1 MALRQLMI
9 TRKRA
14 EAAAKLE
21 ALREKW
27 AEYEQRSADMEKR
40 EAELEAA
47 INEVT
52 EETPEEEKAEAEK
65 AVEEFEA
72 EREALEKEKADCE
85 AEKRALEDQIAQLDA
100 ELKELN
106 ERAKTPPAPPAD
118 RENEQRKDE
127 KTMNTRTK
135 FFGMTMQERDAFLG
149 NQDIKDFLQ
158 RVRGAIG
165 VRATDMKGVDLNIPE
180 VGLELLREI
189 VPEYSVLLKHVNT
202 RRIKGRARQRIMGA
216 VPEGVWTEMCAKL
229 NELTLSFGQIELDG
243 YKVGGYIA
251 VCNAV
256 LEDSDIA
263 LATEIFTALGQAIAM
278 ALDKAILF
286 GTGTKMPLGIAT
298 RIAQTEAPAD
308 WDEDAPEWKDISASN
323 AITIDS
329 GKTGTKLFQAIVAA
343 AGASKSRH
351 VRGERFWAMNDATYM
366 RLVSEAISMNASGAL
381 VSGMN
386 RVMPVIGGTVEIMDD
401 DTMADGTI
409 IGGYGA
415 AYLLVER
422 AGMTMARADQTR
434 FVEDETLFK
443 ATARYDGAPVF
454 GEAFVAIGL
463 GAAPTMTA
471 TFAHD
476 LANAGD

>member
-1 MALRQLMI
+1 MALKQLMI

-21 ALREKW
+21 NLRKKW
-27 AEYEQRSADMEKR
+27 AEYEQRRADMEKR

-72 EREALEKEKADCE
+72 EREALEKEIADCE

-106 ERAKTPPAPPAD
+106 ERANTPPAPPAP
-118 RENEQRKDE
+118 REDEHRKDE
-127 KTMNTRTK
+127 RNMNTRTK

-149 NQDIKDFLQ
+149 RQDIKDFLQ
-158 RVRGAIG
+158 RVRDLAT
-165 VRATDMKGVDLNIPE
+165 RASTITGKELLIPE
-180 VGLELLREI
+180 VGLELLRDQISEN
-189 VPEYSVLLKHVNT
+189 SRLASRVNL
-202 RRIKGRARQRIMGA
+202 RRVKGEARQRIMGA

-229 NELTLSFGQIELDG
+229 NEMTLNFGQIEMDG
-243 YKVGGYIA
+243 YKVGGFI
-251 VCNAV
+251 
-256 LEDSDIA
+256 
-263 LATEIFTALGQAIAM
+263 GQAIGM

-286 GTGTKMPLGIAT
+286 GTGSKMPMGIAT
-298 RIAQTEAPAD
+298 RIAQSVQPEGWGEYAPG
-308 WDEDAPEWKDISASN
+308 WKNISVTNS
-323 AITIDS
+323 ITIDAS
-329 GKTGTKLFQAIVAA
+329 KTGTKLFQAIVAA
-343 AGASKSRH
+343 AGASKSRYAT
-351 VRGERFWAMNDATYM
+351 GERFWAMTDATYM
-366 RLVSEAISMNASGAL
+366 KLVSEAIAMNASGAI

-386 RVMPVIGGTVEIMDD
+386 RTMPVIGGDVVIMSDSVMPD
-401 DTMADGTI
+401 NTI
-409 IGGYGA
+409 IGGYGSM
-415 AYLLVER
+415 YLLVER
-422 AGMTMARADQTR
+422 AGTTVARSEHVR
-434 FVEDETLFK
+434 FIDDETVFK

-471 TFAHD
+471 TFARD
-476 LANAGD
+476 EANAGG

>member
-1 MALRQLMI
+1 MALKQLMI

-21 ALREKW
+21 NLRKKW
-27 AEYEQRSADMEKR
+27 AEYEQRRADMEKR

-72 EREALEKEKADCE
+72 EREALEKEIADCE

-106 ERAKTPPAPPAD
+106 ERSKPPVAPPAPEP
-118 RENEQRKDE
+118 EQRKDE
-127 KTMNTRTK
+127 RTMNTRTK
-135 FFGMTMQERDAFLG
+135 FFGMTMQERDAFMAR
-149 NQDIKDFLQ
+149 QDIKDFLQ
-158 RVRGAIG
+158 RVREMAK
-165 VRATDMKGVDLNIPE
+165 RASSISGKELLIPE
-180 VGLELLREI
+180 VGLELLREQI
-189 VPEYSVLLKHVNT
+189 IENSRLLKHVNL
-202 RRIKGRARQRIMGA
+202 RRIKGNARQRIMGA
-216 VPEGVWTEMCAKL
+216 VPEGVWTEMCAKI

-243 YKVGGYIA
+243 YKVGGFIA

-263 LATEIFTALGQAIAM
+263 LATEIFSALAQALGMAI
-278 ALDKAILF
+278 DKAILY
-286 GTGTKMPLGIAT
+286 GTGTKMPMGIAT

-308 WDEDAPEWKDISASN
+308 WGEHAPEWKNISATN
-323 AITIDS
+323 AVTIDS
-329 GKTGTKLFQAIVAA
+329 SKTGSKLFQAIVAA
-343 AGASKSRH
+343 AGASKSRYAT
-351 VRGERFWAMNDATYM
+351 GERFWAMTDATYM
-366 RLVSEAISMNASGAL
+366 KLVGEAITMNAAGAV

-386 RVMPVIGGTVEIMDD
+386 RTMPVIGGAVEIVSDNV
-401 DTMADGTI
+401 MADNTI
-409 IGGYGA
+409 IGGYGSM
-415 AYLLVER
+415 YLMVER
-422 AGMTMARADQTR
+422 AGTTLAESEHVR
-434 FVEDETLFK
+434 FLDDETVFK

-471 TFAHD
+471 TFAPD

>member
-1 MALRQLMI
+1 MALKQLMI

-21 ALREKW
+21 NLRKKW
-27 AEYEQRSADMEKR
+27 AEYEQRRADMEKR

-72 EREALEKEKADCE
+72 EREALEKEIADCE

-106 ERAKTPPAPPAD
+106 ERANTPPAPPAP

-149 NQDIKDFLQ
+149 RQDIKDFLQ
-158 RVRGAIG
+158 RVRDLAT
-165 VRATDMKGVDLNIPE
+165 RASTITGKELLIPE
-180 VGLELLREI
+180 VGLELLRDQISENSRL
-189 VPEYSVLLKHVNT
+189 VSRVNM
-202 RRIKGRARQRIMGA
+202 RSIRGEARQRIMGA
-216 VPEGVWTEMCAKL
+216 VPEGVWTEMCGKL

-256 LEDSDIA
+256 LKDSDVA
-263 LATEIFTALGQAIAM
+263 LATEIFRALGQAIGM

-286 GTGTKMPLGIAT
+286 GTGTKMPTGIAT
-298 RIAQTEAPAD
+298 RIAQTAKPD
-308 WDEDAPEWKDISASN
+308 NWGDYAPEWKDISATNS
-323 AITIDS
+323 ITIDAS
-329 GKTGTKLFQAIVAA
+329 KTGAKLFQEIVAA
-343 AGASKSRH
+343 AGASKSRYAT
-351 VRGERFWAMNDATYM
+351 GERFWAMTDATYM
-366 RLVSEAISMNASGAL
+366 RLVREALTMNAAGAV

-386 RVMPVIGGTVEIMDD
+386 RTMPVIGGDVVIMSDNVMTD
-401 DTMADGTI
+401 NTI
-409 IGGYGA
+409 IGGYGSM
-415 AYLLVER
+415 YLLIER
-422 AGMTMARADQTR
+422 EGTAMSQSEHVR
-434 FVEDETLFK
+434 FIEDETVFK

-471 TFAHD
+471 TFAQD
-476 LANAGD
+476 KANAGD

>member
-1 MALRQLMI
+1 MALKQLMI

-14 EAAAKLE
+14 EANAKLE

-27 AEYEQRSADMEKR
+27 AEYEQRRADMEKR

-72 EREALEKEKADCE
+72 EREALEKEIADCE

-106 ERAKTPPAPPAD
+106 ERAKTPPAPPAA

-149 NQDIKDFLQ
+149 RQEIKDFLQ
-158 RVRGAIG
+158 RVREMGK
-165 VRATDMKGVDLNIPE
+165 RASTITGKELLIPE
-180 VGLELLREI
+180 VGLELLREQT
-189 VPEYSVLLKHVNT
+189 VENSRLLKHVNL
-202 RRIKGRARQRIMGA
+202 RRIKGNARQRIMGA

-243 YKVGGYIA
+243 YKVGGFIA

-256 LEDSDIA
+256 LEDSDVA
-263 LATEIFTALGQAIAM
+263 LATEIFSALAQALAIAI
-278 ALDKAILF
+278 DKAILY
-286 GTGTKMPLGIAT
+286 GTGTKMPMGIAT
-298 RIAQTEAPAD
+298 RIAQTQAPSD
-308 WDEDAPEWKDISASN
+308 WGENAPEWKDISATNS
-323 AITIDS
+323 ITIDS
-329 GKTGTKLFQAIVAA
+329 SKTGTKLFQAIVAA
-343 AGASKSRH
+343 AGASKSRYAT
-351 VRGERFWAMNDATYM
+351 GERFWAMTDATYM
-366 RLVSEAISMNASGAL
+366 KLVGEAITMNAAGAIVSSMN
-381 VSGMN
+381 
-386 RVMPVIGGTVEIMDD
+386 RTMPVIGGAVEIMSDD
-401 DTMADGTI
+401 VMADNTI
-409 IGGYGA
+409 IGGYGNL
-415 AYLLVER
+415 YLMVER
-422 AGMTMARADQTR
+422 AGTTLGQSEHVR
-434 FVEDETLFK
+434 FLDDETVFK

-471 TFAHD
+471 TFAPD

>member
-1 MALRQLMI
+1 MALKQLMI

-21 ALREKW
+21 NLRNKW
-27 AEYEQRSADMEKR
+27 AEYEQRRADMEKR

-65 AVEEFEA
+65 AVEEFVA
-72 EREALEKEKADCE
+72 EREALEKEIADCE

-106 ERAKTPPAPPAD
+106 ERANTPPAQPAP
-118 RENEQRKDE
+118 REDEHRKDE
-127 KTMNTRTK
+127 RNMNTRTK

-149 NQDIKDFLQ
+149 RQDIKDFLQ
-158 RVRGAIG
+158 RVRDLAS
-165 VRATDMKGVDLNIPE
+165 RASTITGKELLIPE
-180 VGLELLREI
+180 VGLELLRDQISENSRL
-189 VPEYSVLLKHVNT
+189 VSRVNM
-202 RRIKGRARQRIMGA
+202 RSIRGEARQRIMGA
-216 VPEGVWTEMCAKL
+216 VPEGVWTEMCGKL

-256 LEDSDIA
+256 LKDSDVA
-263 LATEIFTALGQAIAM
+263 LATEIFRALGQAIGM

-286 GTGTKMPLGIAT
+286 GTGTKMPTGIAT
-298 RIAQTEAPAD
+298 RIAQTAKPD
-308 WDEDAPEWKDISASN
+308 NWGDYAPEWKDISATNS
-323 AITIDS
+323 ITIDTS
-329 GKTGTKLFQAIVAA
+329 KTGAKLFQEIVAA
-343 AGASKSRH
+343 AGASKSRYAT
-351 VRGERFWAMNDATYM
+351 GERFWAMTDATYM
-366 RLVSEAISMNASGAL
+366 RLVREALTMNAAGAV

-386 RVMPVIGGTVEIMDD
+386 RTMPVIGGDVVIMSDNVMTD
-401 DTMADGTI
+401 NTI
-409 IGGYGA
+409 IGGYGSM
-415 AYLLVER
+415 YLLIER
-422 AGMTMARADQTR
+422 EGTAMSQSEHVR
-434 FVEDETLFK
+434 FIEDETVFK

-471 TFAHD
+471 TFAQD
-476 LANAGD
+476 KANAGD

>member
-1 MALRQLMI
+1 MALKQLMI

-21 ALREKW
+21 NLRKKW
-27 AEYEQRSADMEKR
+27 AEYEQRRADMEKR

-72 EREALEKEKADCE
+72 EREALEKEIADCE

-106 ERAKTPPAPPAD
+106 ERANTPPAPPAP
-118 RENEQRKDE
+118 REDEHRKDE
-127 KTMNTRTK
+127 RNMNTRTK

-149 NQDIKDFLQ
+149 RQDIKDFLQ
-158 RVRGAIG
+158 RVRDLAT
-165 VRATDMKGVDLNIPE
+165 RASTITGKELLIPE
-180 VGLELLREI
+180 VGLELLRDQISEN
-189 VPEYSVLLKHVNT
+189 SRLASRVNL
-202 RRIKGRARQRIMGA
+202 RQVKGEARQRIMGA

-229 NELTLSFGQIELDG
+229 NELTLNFGQIEMDG
-243 YKVGGYIA
+243 YKVGGFIA

-263 LATEIFTALGQAIAM
+263 LATEIFTALGQAIGM

-286 GTGTKMPLGIAT
+286 GTGSKMPMGIAT
-298 RIAQTEAPAD
+298 RIAQSVQPEG
-308 WDEDAPEWKDISASN
+308 WGKYAPEWKNISVTNS
-323 AITIDS
+323 ITIDAS
-329 GKTGTKLFQAIVAA
+329 KTGTKLFQAIVAA
-343 AGASKSRH
+343 AGASKSRYAT
-351 VRGERFWAMNDATYM
+351 GERFWAMTDATYM
-366 RLVSEAISMNASGAL
+366 KLVSEAIAMNASGAI

-386 RVMPVIGGTVEIMDD
+386 RTMPVIGGDVVIMSDSVMPD
-401 DTMADGTI
+401 NTI
-409 IGGYGA
+409 IGGYGSM
-415 AYLLVER
+415 YLLVER
-422 AGMTMARADQTR
+422 AGTTVARSEHVR
-434 FVEDETLFK
+434 FIDDETVFK

-471 TFAHD
+471 TFARD
-476 LANAGD
+476 EANAGT